1 MTCAFFRWRSTTWD
15 ILTTSSTSPVK
26 IQSFK
31 RINCSVR
38 GNGWLAVTTA
48 CRVLPAPVR
57 TGQRLVSSKSPIL
70 TLRWESLV
78 YQSYHFND
86 SYFLTSAATKNYCLV
101 KRSKKSKYQVATH
114 QMSLINQSACRGSDQ
129 GCQFGQK
136 AVSWKLS
143 DLCNLRYS
151 HAPFQR
157 CDGHFDLFQ
166 ITIMGCVGGKC
177 KLICS
182 LNIP

>member
-1 MTCAFFRWRSTTWD
+1 MACAFFRWRSTTWD

-31 RINCSVR
+31 RIHCSVR

-48 CRVLPAPVR
+48 CRVVPAPVR

-70 TLRWESLV
+70 TLRWEILV

-86 SYFLTSAATKNYCLV
+86 SYFPTSADTKNYCLV

-114 QMSLINQSACRGSDQ
+114 QMSLINQSAWFPLAMKRYMYCPPEINKS
-129 GCQFGQK
+129 FT
-136 AVSWKLS
+136 L
-143 DLCNLRYS
+143 LLR
-151 HAPFQR
+151 
-157 CDGHFDLFQ
+157 
-166 ITIMGCVGGKC
+166 
-177 KLICS
+177 
-182 LNIP
+182 